1 MRFRRHGVVA
11 DDVSVRNP
19 ARYVA
24 LAIGVAA
31 IVFGAFGLAETG
43 FDPDHLRRPH
53 ESFAS
58 FHHTPLL
65 ALIEIGFGVGMVIA
79 ALGTFVGRGLMAALS
94 LGALGL
100 GIAAAA
106 DLWPSRLHNW
116 LGVHDRNGWLFVIV
130 GAIGLAAAV
139 LLPVTRRR
147 RVVEVEREQ
156 GRVPVDR

>member
-1 MRFRRHGVVA
+1 MRFRRRGVV
-11 DDVSVRNP
+11 DDNVSVRNP

-24 LAIGVAA
+24 LGIGVAA
-31 IVFGAFGLAETG
+31 IAFGAFALAETG

-53 ESFAS
+53 ESFAT

-65 ALIEIGFGVGMVIA
+65 ALIEIGFGVAMLVA

-100 GIAAAA
+100 GVATVA
-106 DLWPSRLHNW
+106 DIWPSRLHNW

-147 RVVEVEREQ
+147 RVVEREVEREA
-156 GRVPVDR
+156 VPVGR

>member
-1 MRFRRHGVVA
+1 MRFRRRGVVD
-11 DDVSVRNP
+11 DDVSTRNP

-24 LAIGVAA
+24 LVIGLAA
-31 IVFGAFGLAETG
+31 VIFGAFALAETG

-53 ESFAS
+53 ESVAT

-65 ALIEIGFGVGMVIA
+65 ALIEIGFGVLMLVA
-79 ALGTFVGRGLMAALS
+79 ALGTFFGRTLMTVAS

-100 GIAAAA
+100 GVAAAA
-106 DLWPSRLHNW
+106 DIWPTRLHNW
-116 LGVHDRNGWLFVIV
+116 LGVHDRNGWLFVAV

-147 RVVEVEREQ
+147 RVVEREA
-156 GRVPVDR
+156 VPVGR

>member
-1 MRFRRHGVVA
+1 MRVRRRGVAA

-24 LAIGVAA
+24 LAVGVAA
-31 IVFGAFGLAETG
+31 IVFGAFALAETG

-53 ESFAS
+53 ESFAT

-65 ALIEIGFGVGMVIA
+65 ALIEIGFGVGMLVA

-106 DLWPSRLHNW
+106 DLWPSRLHGW
-116 LGVHDRNGWLFVIV
+116 LGVHDRNGWLFVVV

-147 RVVEVEREQ
+147 RVVEVERE
-156 GRVPVDR
+156 RERAPVDR

>member
-1 MRFRRHGVVA
+1 MRFRRRGVVA

-24 LAIGVAA
+24 FVIGLAA
-31 IVFGAFGLAETG
+31 IVFGAFALAATG

-53 ESFAS
+53 ESVAT

-65 ALIEIGFGVGMVIA
+65 ALSEIGFGVLMLVA
-79 ALGTFVGRGLMAALS
+79 ALGSFFGRTLMTALS

-100 GIAAAA
+100 GVATVTDI
-106 DLWPSRLHNW
+106 WPSRLHDW
-116 LGVHDRNGWLFVIV
+116 LGIHDRGGWLFVAV
-130 GAIGLAAAV
+130 GAVGLAAAV

-147 RVVEVEREQ
+147 RVVEREAVPA
-156 GRVPVDR
+156 GR

>member
-1 MRFRRHGVVA
+1 MRFRRRRVVG
-11 DDVSVRNP
+11 DDVSTRNP

-31 IVFGAFGLAETG
+31 IVFGAFALAETG

-53 ESFAS
+53 ESFAT

-65 ALIEIGFGVGMVIA
+65 ALIEIGFGVAMLVA
-79 ALGTFVGRGLMAALS
+79 ALGTVFGRTLMTVLS

-100 GIAAAA
+100 GIAAVA

-116 LGVHDRNGWLFVIV
+116 LGVHDRNGWLFVAV
-130 GAIGLAAAV
+130 GAIGIAAAV

-147 RVVEVEREQ
+147 VVEREVEREAAPV
-156 GRVPVDR
+156 GR